1 MWLAFLV
8 LPRSASLCPSCWRE
22 QRGSEQGQEVVFL
35 TFMVLLLGTSLTS
48 PMLCCDSYL
57 KRSAE
62 FQMALNQYKV
72 LDV

>member
-35 TFMVLLLGTSLTS
+35 TFVVLLLGTSLT
-48 PMLCCDSYL
+48 PLCHVVTPIL
-57 KRSAE
+57 KDLLSSRRH
-62 FQMALNQYKV
+62 
-72 LDV
+72 